1 LNLRIL
7 FDVIVCKQTVS
18 DVKQGSWVL
27 GGGWN
32 NDLWGGELPMA
43 SWLDD
48 FTADNPVRSPN
59 LIEGY
64 YFYEY

>member
-1 LNLRIL
+1 M
-7 FDVIVCKQTVS
+7 
-18 DVKQGSWVL
+18 L

-48 FTADNPVRSPN
+48 FTADNPVSSPN
-59 LIEGY
+59 LIEVY